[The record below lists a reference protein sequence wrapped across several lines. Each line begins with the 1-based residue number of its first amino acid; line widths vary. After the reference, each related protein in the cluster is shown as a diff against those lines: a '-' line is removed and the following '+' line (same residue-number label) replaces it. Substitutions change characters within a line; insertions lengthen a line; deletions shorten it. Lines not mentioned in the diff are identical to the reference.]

1 MEVRILQRTILFY
14 FKRGHKLGA
23 LFLIFLILGKKKFNG
38 KLPKPIINFLSAVS
52 FAN

>member
-23 LFLIFLILGKKKFNG
+23 LFLIFLIMGKEN
-38 KLPKPIINFLSAVS
+38 LMVNCQSQ
-52 FAN
+52 